1 MNTPDRIDIS
11 PKELDALLERV
22 KAGNLDENDYEIIKA
37 MADTVSYLSHLS
49 DEKASTIKR
58 LLKMLF
64 GDQSEKA
71 EKVLDKPK
79 RERGKKDKANK
90 KPKGHGR
97 KPASAYTGAKK
108 LKIPHES
115 LKHGRR
121 CPECQRGRVYRD
133 LTPAKAVR
141 ITGSA
146 PLKATVYEMERLRCN
161 LCGQIFTAKAP
172 ESIGD
177 EKYDAASGAMIALL
191 KYGSGLPFNRLEQL
205 QGALGVPLA
214 ASTQWEIVDDS
225 ADKILPAWQQ
235 LVRQA
240 AQGAVLY
247 NDDTTVRIL
256 SLIKENAAADPKRKG
271 MFTSGILSE
280 VEGRK
285 VALFFTGR
293 NHAGENLAQVLEKR
307 QAKDPPIQMCDAL
320 SRNLPQKFVTLLANC
335 LVHARR
341 NFVDVHA
348 SFPTP
353 CQFVI
358 ETLAEVYKNDHKT
371 KKRNMSAQER
381 LAYHQSHSAPL
392 MQKIETRLDEQLSE
406 KKVEPN
412 SGLGKAMTY
421 MQNHWQALT
430 LFLRVAGA
438 PLDNNLCEQVLKR
451 AILHRKN
458 SLFYKTEKGA
468 FVGDL
473 YMSLIHTC
481 SLNDTNPFDYLTALI
496 KHHDLVREIPQDWMP
511 WNFTDALPESN

>member
-1 MNTPDRIDIS
+1 MNMPDRIDIS
-11 PKELDALLERV
+11 PEELDALLERV
-22 KAGNLDENDYEIIKA
+22 KAGNLEANDYEIIKA
-37 MADTVSYLSHLS
+37 LADTVRYLSQLS
-49 DEKASTIKR
+49 DEKAATIKR

-71 EKVLDKPK
+71 EKVLKKPH
-79 RERGKKDKANK
+79 RNK
-90 KPKGHGR
+90 KTDKKPTGHGR

-108 LKIPHES
+108 VKIRHAS

-141 ITGSA
+141 VTGSA
-146 PLKATVYEMERLRCN
+146 PLRATVYEMERLRCN
-161 LCGQIFTAKAP
+161 LCGKIFTAQAP
-172 ESIGD
+172 EGIGD

-191 KYGSGLPFNRLEQL
+191 KYGSGLPFNRLQQL

-214 ASTQWEIVDDS
+214 ASTQWAIVDDG
-225 ADKILPAWQQ
+225 ADKILTAWQE
-235 LVRQA
+235 LVRYA

-247 NDDTTVRIL
+247 NDDTTARIL

-280 VEGRK
+280 VKGHK

-307 QAKDPPIQMCDAL
+307 RKKDPPIQMCDAL
-320 SRNLPQKFVTLLANC
+320 SRNLPADFTTLLANC
-335 LVHARR
+335 LIHARR
-341 NFVDVHA
+341 NFVDVYA

-371 KKRNMSAQER
+371 KKQKMSAQER
-381 LAYHQSHSAPL
+381 LVYHRAHSTPL
-392 MQKIETRLDEQLSE
+392 MQKIETWLDEQLSE

-412 SGLGKAMTY
+412 SGLGKATTY
-421 MQNHWQALT
+421 MQKHWQALT
-430 LFLRVAGA
+430 LFLRIPGA

-458 SLFYKTEKGA
+458 SLFYRTERGA

-481 SLNDTNPFDYLTALI
+481 SLNDVNPFDYLTALI
-496 KHHDLVREIPQDWMP
+496 EHHKRVKENPKNWMP
-511 WNFTDALPESN
+511 WNFTNALPESNQ

>member
-22 KAGNLDENDYEIIKA
+22 KAGNLEDNDYEIIKA
-37 MADTVSYLSHLS
+37 MADTVNYLSQLS
-49 DEKASTIKR
+49 NEKAATIKR
-58 LLKMLF
+58 LLTMLF
-64 GDQSEKA
+64 GDPSEKA
-71 EKVLDKPK
+71 EKVL
-79 RERGKKDKANK
+79 K
-90 KPKGHGR
+90 KPKPGKKSKGDKKPGHGR

-108 LKIPHES
+108 VKVPHES

-141 ITGSA
+141 VTGSA
-146 PLKATVYEMERLRCN
+146 PLRATVYEMERLRCN
-161 LCGQIFTAKAP
+161 LCGQIFTAKVP
-172 ESIGD
+172 EGIGD
-177 EKYDAASGAMIALL
+177 EKYDAAAGAMIALL
-191 KYGSGLPFNRLEQL
+191 KYGSGLPFNRLQQL

-214 ASTQWEIVDDS
+214 ASTQWEIVDDG
-225 ADKILPAWQQ
+225 AEKILSAWQE

-247 NDDTTVRIL
+247 NDDTTARIL

-280 VEGRK
+280 VDGHK

-307 QAKDPPIQMCDAL
+307 RAKDPPIQMCDAL
-320 SRNLPQKFVTLLANC
+320 SRNLPADFVTLLANC

-341 NFVDVHA
+341 NFVDVYA

-358 ETLAEVYKNDHKT
+358 ETLADVYKNDQEAKQ
-371 KKRNMSAQER
+371 RRLSPDER
-381 LAYHQSHSAPL
+381 LAYHQDHSVPL
-392 MQKIETRLDEQLSE
+392 MQQIETWLEQQLAE
-406 KKVEPN
+406 QKVEPN

-421 MQNHWQALT
+421 MQKHWKALT
-430 LFLRVAGA
+430 LFLRVPGA

-458 SLFYKTEKGA
+458 SLFFKTERGA
-468 FVGDL
+468 FVGDI
-473 YMSLIHTC
+473 YMGLIHTC
-481 SLNDTNPFDYLTALI
+481 SLNDANPFDYLTALI
-496 KHHDLVREIPQDWMP
+496 EHHDLVQENPQDWMP
-511 WNFTDALPESN
+511 WNLTHALPESN

>member
-1 MNTPDRIDIS
+1 MNMPDRIDIS

-37 MADTVSYLSHLS
+37 LADTVSYLSQLS
-49 DEKASTIKR
+49 DEKAATIKR

-64 GDQSEKA
+64 GDRSEKA
-71 EKVLDKPK
+71 EKVLKQPN
-79 RERGKKDKANK
+79 RNKKDKTDK

-97 KPASAYTGAKK
+97 QPASAYTGAKK
-108 LKIPHES
+108 VKIRHES

-133 LTPAKAVR
+133 LQPAKIVR
-141 ITGSA
+141 VTGSA

-161 LCGQIFTAKAP
+161 LCGEIFTAKAP
-172 ESIGD
+172 EGIGN

-214 ASTQWEIVDDS
+214 ASTQWEIVDDG
-225 ADKILPAWQQ
+225 ADKILTAWQE

-247 NDDTTVRIL
+247 NDDTTARIL

-271 MFTSGILSE
+271 MFTTGILSE
-280 VEGRK
+280 VTGQR
-285 VALFFTGR
+285 VALFFSGR

-307 QAKDPPIQMCDAL
+307 RKKDPPIQMCDAL
-320 SRNLPQKFVTLLANC
+320 SRNLPADFTTLLANC

-341 NFVDVHA
+341 NFVDVYA

-371 KKRNMSAQER
+371 KKQKMSSVFM
-381 LAYHQSHSAPL
+381 LV
-392 MQKIETRLDEQLSE
+392 LD
-406 KKVEPN
+406 KK
-412 SGLGKAMTY
+412 L
-421 MQNHWQALT
+421 QQ
-430 LFLRVAGA
+430 
-438 PLDNNLCEQVLKR
+438 
-451 AILHRKN
+451 
-458 SLFYKTEKGA
+458 
-468 FVGDL
+468 
-473 YMSLIHTC
+473 
-481 SLNDTNPFDYLTALI
+481 
-496 KHHDLVREIPQDWMP
+496 
-511 WNFTDALPESN
+511 

>member
-22 KAGNLDENDYEIIKA
+22 KAGNLEDNDYEIIKA
-37 MADTVSYLSHLS
+37 MADTVNYLSQLS
-49 DEKASTIKR
+49 NEKAATIKR
-58 LLKMLF
+58 LLTMLF

-71 EKVLDKPK
+71 EKVLKKP
-79 RERGKKDKANK
+79 RRSKKDKTGK
-90 KPKGHGR
+90 KPGHGR

-108 LKIPHES
+108 VKVPHES

-141 ITGSA
+141 VTGSA
-146 PLKATVYEMERLRCN
+146 PLRATVYEMERLRCN
-161 LCGQIFTAKAP
+161 LCGQIFTAKTP
-172 ESIGD
+172 EGIGD
-177 EKYDAASGAMIALL
+177 EKYDAAAGAMIALL
-191 KYGSGLPFNRLEQL
+191 KYGSGLPFNRLDKL

-214 ASTQWEIVDDS
+214 ASTQWEIVDDG
-225 ADKILPAWQQ
+225 AEKILSAWQE

-247 NDDTTVRIL
+247 NDDTTARIL

-280 VEGRK
+280 VDGHK

-293 NHAGENLAQVLEKR
+293 NHAGENLTRVLEKR

-320 SRNLPQKFVTLLANC
+320 SRNLPHDFVTLLANC

-341 NFVDVHA
+341 NFVDVYA
-348 SFPTP
+348 SFPVQ

-358 ETLAEVYKNDHKT
+358 ETLADVYKNDQET
-371 KKRNMSAQER
+371 KQRQMSPEER
-381 LAYHQSHSAPL
+381 LDYHQARSKPL
-392 MQKIETRLDEQLSE
+392 MQRIETWLEEQLAE
-406 KKVEPN
+406 KRVEPN
-412 SGLGKAMTY
+412 SGLGKAIIY
-421 MQNHWQALT
+421 MQKHWQALT
-430 LFLRVAGA
+430 LFLRVPAA
-438 PLDNNLCEQVLKR
+438 PLDNNLCEQILKR

-458 SLFYKTEKGA
+458 SLFFKTERGA
-468 FVGDL
+468 FVGDI

-481 SLNDTNPFDYLTALI
+481 SLVDSNPFDYLTALI
-496 KHHDLVREIPQDWMP
+496 EHHDLVQENPQDWIP
-511 WNFTDALPESN
+511 WNYTHALPESGE